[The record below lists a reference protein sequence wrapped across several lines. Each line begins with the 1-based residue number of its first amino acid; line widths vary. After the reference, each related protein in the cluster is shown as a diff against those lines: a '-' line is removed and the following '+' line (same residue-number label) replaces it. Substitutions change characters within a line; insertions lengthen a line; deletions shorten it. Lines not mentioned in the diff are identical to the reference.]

1 MNVYK
6 NLQALGVSPNIATN
20 ENWYSI
26 TKTRFIDE
34 RTNHMFMRLDEND
47 GEFERADLDTVDF
60 EKYDAVIVSDYDKGY
75 LSVTDLEY
83 IAFMHPL
90 TFLDTKKRL
99 GSWSSAFSFVKING
113 VEYEK
118 TKDFLTDQMRENLI
132 TTRGR
137 EGCFYNGK
145 QYEVPL
151 VEVKDTSG
159 AGDTFV
165 SALCVEFC
173 KSKDIDKAI
182 VFANQCAT
190 SVVQKLGVA
199 TP

>member
-1 MNVYK
+1 
-6 NLQALGVSPNIATN
+6 
-20 ENWYSI
+20 
-26 TKTRFIDE
+26 
-34 RTNHMFMRLDEND
+34 MFMRLDEND
-47 GEFERADLDTVDF
+47 GEFEKADLHKVDF
-60 EKYDAVIVSDYDKGY
+60 QKYDAVIVSDYDKGY
-75 LSVTDLEY
+75 LDVADLEY

-90 TFLDTKKRL
+90 TFLDTKKPL
-99 GSWSSAFSFVKING
+99 GPWSSAFSFVKING

-118 TKDFLTDQMRENLI
+118 TKDFLTDQMRKNLI

-173 KSKDIDKAI
+173 KSKNIDKAI
-182 VFANQCAT
+182 NFANQCAT
-190 SVVQKLGVA
+190 LVVQKLGVA